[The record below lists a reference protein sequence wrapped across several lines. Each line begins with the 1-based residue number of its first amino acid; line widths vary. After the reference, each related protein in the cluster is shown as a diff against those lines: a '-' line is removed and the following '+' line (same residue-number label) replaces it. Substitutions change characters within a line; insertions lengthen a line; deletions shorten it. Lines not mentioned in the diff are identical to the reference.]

1 MMQKIEGESH
11 VEILKTGSDALFILL
26 GAIMVL
32 AMHAGFAFLELGT
45 VRKKNQV
52 NALVKILVDFAVS
65 TIAYFFI
72 GYSIAYGVNFFS
84 GAELLAE
91 KNGYELVKF
100 FFLLTFAAAIPAII
114 SGGIA
119 ERAKFNPQLIATF
132 VLVGFV
138 YPFFEGIAWNQH
150 YGIQAWIKGLTGEEF
165 HDFAGSVVVH
175 AVGGWIALPAVILLG
190 ARRGR
195 YTKEGQISAH
205 PPSSIPFLALGA
217 WILAVGWF
225 GFNVMSAQTI
235 DKISGLVALN
245 SLMAMVGGTLAAG
258 AANAFNMVIESDID
272 KLMSRTKHRPIA
284 AGILTKQQASRFAS
298 FLMIASLLI
307 FWIFTTP
314 LATLLTSL
322 AILFY
327 VAIYT
332 VALKPNTN
340 QNIVWGGIAGCLPVL
355 IGWAAVTN
363 SLSWTAFWFF
373 MVVFFW
379 TPPHFWAI
387 AIKYH
392 DDYEAAKIPML
403 PVVAS
408 KKRVYVEMWFH
419 TIMMIVTSL
428 LTIYSAG
435 FATWSYYLTLVL
447 AFVFAEQVYK
457 LRKGEAEY
465 EKVAGRIFHFSILY
479 LTLFSTLLVVG
490 QLLL

>member
-1 MMQKIEGESH
+1 MKLRV
-11 VEILKTGSDALFILL
+11 VELLIITTVPALF
-26 GAIMVL
+26 L
-32 AMHAGFAFLELGT
+32 AAGGWPPLMP
-45 VRKKNQV
+45 
-52 NALVKILVDFAVS
+52 
-65 TIAYFFI
+65 TIA
-72 GYSIAYGVNFFS
+72 S
-84 GAELLAE
+84 
-91 KNGYELVKF
+91 
-100 FFLLTFAAAIPAII
+100 
-114 SGGIA
+114 
-119 ERAKFNPQLIATF
+119 LI
-132 VLVGFV
+132 
-138 YPFFEGIAWNQH
+138 
-150 YGIQAWIKGLTGEEF
+150 
-165 HDFAGSVVVH
+165 
-175 AVGGWIALPAVILLG
+175 
-190 ARRGR
+190 
-195 YTKEGQISAH
+195 
-205 PPSSIPFLALGA
+205 
-217 WILAVGWF
+217 
-225 GFNVMSAQTI
+225 
-235 DKISGLVALN
+235 
-245 SLMAMVGGTLAAG
+245 GGTLAAG

-284 AGILTKQQASRFAS
+284 AGILTKKQASRFAA

-322 AILFY
+322 AIFFY

-387 AIKYH
+387 AIKYR

-428 LTIYSAG
+428 LTIYSVG

-465 EKVAGRIFHFSILY
+465 ERVAGRIFHFSILY
-479 LTLFSTLLVVG
+479 LTLFSVLLVVG

>member
-1 MMQKIEGESH
+1 MKLRV
-11 VEILKTGSDALFILL
+11 VELLIITTVPALF
-26 GAIMVL
+26 L
-32 AMHAGFAFLELGT
+32 AAKGWPP
-45 VRKKNQV
+45 
-52 NALVKILVDFAVS
+52 LVP
-65 TIAYFFI
+65 T
-72 GYSIAYGVNFFS
+72 
-84 GAELLAE
+84 LA
-91 KNGYELVKF
+91 
-100 FFLLTFAAAIPAII
+100 
-114 SGGIA
+114 S
-119 ERAKFNPQLIATF
+119 LI
-132 VLVGFV
+132 
-138 YPFFEGIAWNQH
+138 
-150 YGIQAWIKGLTGEEF
+150 
-165 HDFAGSVVVH
+165 
-175 AVGGWIALPAVILLG
+175 
-190 ARRGR
+190 
-195 YTKEGQISAH
+195 
-205 PPSSIPFLALGA
+205 
-217 WILAVGWF
+217 
-225 GFNVMSAQTI
+225 
-235 DKISGLVALN
+235 
-245 SLMAMVGGTLAAG
+245 GGTLAAG
-258 AANAFNMVIESDID
+258 SANAFNMVIESEID
-272 KLMSRTKHRPIA
+272 KVMSRTKHRPVA
-284 AGILTKQQASRFAS
+284 AGELTKKQATRFAI

-307 FWIFTTP
+307 FWYFTTP
-314 LATLLTSL
+314 LATLLTSF

-332 VALKPNTN
+332 VLLKPNTN

-387 AIKYH
+387 AIKYR